1 MVTMRAVRIIR
12 WHICLPACAQ
22 MGQAISKNKAV
33 LYTSGF
39 TGMAVWLIVASLYC
53 PPRAGGEAPLR
64 IP

>member
-1 MVTMRAVRIIR
+1 
-12 WHICLPACAQ
+12 